1 MCAWM
6 SDLVK
11 KIFSLIGVVCE
22 MSQVEWTKQVKLVTE
37 QALKH
42 MKQ

>member
-1 MCAWM
+1 M

-11 KIFSLIGVVCE
+11 KIFSLTGVVYE
-22 MSQVEWTKQVKLVTE
+22 MPQVERTKQVELVTE
-37 QALKH
+37 QALIH

>member
-1 MCAWM
+1 M

-11 KIFSLIGVVCE
+11 KIFSLTVVVYE
-22 MSQVEWTKQVKLVTE
+22 MPQVQWTKQVELVTE
-37 QALKH
+37 QVLKH

>member
-1 MCAWM
+1 M

-11 KIFSLIGVVCE
+11 KIFSLTGVVSE
-22 MSQVEWTKQVKLVTE
+22 MSQVEWTKQVEMVTE
-37 QALKH
+37 KALKH